1 MRMRPAFR
9 RVFCVEHLLGA
20 RHFRNALYF
29 NHPGTVSRQ
38 RRRMRPPVHFARH
51 PWLRMPVAYAIRVR
65 VRTDGVPLRS
75 AGHCN
80 VGRLCDVSRYTV
92 SDYAMW
98 ACCAIHACMVTAAA
112 APALM
117 ERTEP
122 NWLMYTTSSANSSA
136 FFDRPG
142 PRRRTAAGSVREAVG
157 LHGHRAVDDVHGD
170 HLGVLRNVQVVP
182 RVHQFAGGVS
192 GTQHAGLGRRL
203 RRLDALARLGAFL
216 CDARVPIVHAG
227 ANRRVMHHMLVQLG
241 HERAFAVPF
250 VRIRCARGSP

>member
-1 MRMRPAFR
+1 MADVHDVVGQLERLLRQAR
-9 RVFCVEHLLGA
+9 SLGA
-20 RHFRNALYF
+20 E
-29 NHPGTVSRQ
+29 Q
-38 RRRMRPPVHFARH
+38 QQ
-51 PWLRMPVAYAIRVR
+51 
-65 VRTDGVPLRS
+65 
-75 AGHCN
+75 
-80 VGRLCDVSRYTV
+80 
-92 SDYAMW
+92 
-98 ACCAIHACMVTAAA
+98 AA
-112 APALM
+112 
-117 ERTEP
+117 
-122 NWLMYTTSSANSSA
+122 
-136 FFDRPG
+136 FG
-142 PRRRTAAGSVREAVG
+142 EAVG

-250 VRIRCARGSP
+250 VRTHDVHAVRREGIRRAHH

>member
-1 MRMRPAFR
+1 
-9 RVFCVEHLLGA
+9 
-20 RHFRNALYF
+20 
-29 NHPGTVSRQ
+29 
-38 RRRMRPPVHFARH
+38 
-51 PWLRMPVAYAIRVR
+51 MPVAYAIRVR

-142 PRRRTAAGSVREAVG
+142 PSAPNSSRQR
-157 LHGHRAVDDVHGD
+157 
-170 HLGVLRNVQVVP
+170 
-182 RVHQFAGGVS
+182 S
-192 GTQHAGLGRRL
+192 GKR
-203 RRLDALARLGAFL
+203 
-216 CDARVPIVHAG
+216 
-227 ANRRVMHHMLVQLG
+227 
-241 HERAFAVPF
+241 
-250 VRIRCARGSP
+250 

>member
-1 MRMRPAFR
+1 MPSENLPAF
-9 RVFCVEHLLGA
+9 VFFTLAGPVRSITSSTRDFEMLFVYASEHRYAYADLLFGA
-20 RHFRNALYF
+20 YFASSTYLAPDIFVTPCISITRAQYHANAVGCGHLS
-29 NHPGTVSRQ
+29 T
-38 RRRMRPPVHFARH
+38 FARH

-142 PRRRTAAGSVREAVG
+142 PSAPNSSRQR
-157 LHGHRAVDDVHGD
+157 
-170 HLGVLRNVQVVP
+170 
-182 RVHQFAGGVS
+182 S
-192 GTQHAGLGRRL
+192 GKR
-203 RRLDALARLGAFL
+203 
-216 CDARVPIVHAG
+216 
-227 ANRRVMHHMLVQLG
+227 
-241 HERAFAVPF
+241 
-250 VRIRCARGSP
+250 